1 MNAVEL
7 ALTRQRLQLQ
17 VAAQREALA
26 THAAG
31 LRPLCSAADQL
42 RAGVHW
48 LGRHPEVLA
57 AGVAVLAAA
66 RPGVR
71 GFLWRWGR
79 RVVLAWGLWSDHEH
93 WLPSR

>member
-1 MNAVEL
+1 MSAIEL
-7 ALTRQRLQLQ
+7 ALAKQRLQLQ
-17 VAAQREALA
+17 ASAQRVALA

-31 LRPLCSAADQL
+31 MRPMFAAVDQL

-71 GFLWRWGR
+71 GFLWRWGK
-79 RVVLAWGLWSDHEH
+79 RVVLAWGLWRDHEE